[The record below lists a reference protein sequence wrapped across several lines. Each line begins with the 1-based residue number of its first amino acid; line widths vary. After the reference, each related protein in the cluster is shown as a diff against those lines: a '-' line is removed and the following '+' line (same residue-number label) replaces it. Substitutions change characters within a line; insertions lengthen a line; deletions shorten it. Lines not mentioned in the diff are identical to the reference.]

1 MTHRVVAA
9 GFTLLE
15 LLIAMAIFAIV
26 SMLAYGGLRSVQ
38 KTSEGVREAGAK
50 LAELQTGFLVLG
62 RDIEQSIDRPIRDA
76 FGQAQPAFVGAR
88 GEVGE
93 FLEFTRGGWR
103 NPAGFARSHLQRVG
117 YALQDDKLVRL
128 TWSALDRS
136 YGAEPQERVLIA
148 GVKSVTARYLDQDRQ
163 WQDQWPKLQTGDAAP
178 ATLPIAVE
186 VTLDVD
192 GWGIVQRLYRV
203 AGEAPPQI
211 NTAAPAANAG
221 GVPQTKSGGLN
232 NGRPPPE
239 APPDVDPDPDPP
251 E

>member
-1 MTHRVVAA
+1 MTRRVVAA

-38 KTSEGVREAGAK
+38 TTSEGVREAGAK

-88 GEVGE
+88 GAVGE

-128 TWSALDRS
+128 TWNALDRS

-178 ATLPIAVE
+178 AALPIAVE
-186 VTLDVD
+186 VTMEVD

-211 NTAAPAANAG
+211 NTVAPAG
-221 GVPQTKSGGLN
+221 GVPATDSERRKRGL
-232 NGRPPPE
+232 PPPE
-239 APPDVDPDPDPP
+239 EPPPDDPDNGGGVDQ
-251 E
+251 